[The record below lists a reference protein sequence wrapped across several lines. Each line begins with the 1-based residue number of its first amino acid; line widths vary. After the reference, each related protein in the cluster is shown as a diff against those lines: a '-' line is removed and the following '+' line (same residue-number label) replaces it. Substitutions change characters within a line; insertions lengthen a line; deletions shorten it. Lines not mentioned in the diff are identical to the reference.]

1 MRPQGTV
8 YQSSTAAS
16 TSGELRIALTSQ
28 EKKHHKFMQM
38 VGANLSSLAL
48 AFVVFVYGPPFE
60 LDMNYQAGL
69 AKTVVLEREAV
80 EEKAESEPQNI
91 DEFAISIPA
100 IGASAKV
107 VSDVNPYNEEEYDA
121 ALRVG
126 VAHAETTGKPGEGKR
141 IFMFAHSTS
150 SPTYF
155 SEYNAIFYQLRLLSE
170 GDLIFVKHNGEA
182 LRYKVTEKVVV
193 EANDTHWLT
202 DTSNEE
208 ELVLQTCDPPGTT
221 LRRLLVIAKPV
232 DNR

>member
-8 YQSSTAAS
+8 YQSSTVSS
-16 TSGELRIALTSQ
+16 TSGELRVALTPK

-48 AFVVFVYGPPFE
+48 AFVVFVYGPSFE

-69 AKTVVLEREAV
+69 ANTVVLEREV
-80 EEKAESEPQNI
+80 SEANAASEAPKM

-107 VSDVNPYNEEEYDA
+107 VVDVNPYSEEEYEA

-126 VAHAETTGKPGEGKR
+126 VAHAKNTGKPGEGKR

-202 DTSNEE
+202 DTSSEE

-232 DNR
+232 K